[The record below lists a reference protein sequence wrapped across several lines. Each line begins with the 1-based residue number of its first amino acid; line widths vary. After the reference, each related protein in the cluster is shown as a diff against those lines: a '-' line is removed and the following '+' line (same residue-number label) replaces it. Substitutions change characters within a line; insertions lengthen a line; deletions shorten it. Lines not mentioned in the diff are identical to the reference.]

1 MAVARDLKGGNNHVI
16 AVIGDGA
23 MSAGMA
29 YEAMNNAGSMDSR
42 LIVILNDND
51 MSIAP
56 PVGAMS
62 AYLSRLL
69 SSKSYQSLRHLAR
82 GWRKRFPKS
91 LERARRARAEE
102 YARGFVTGGTLFE
115 ELGFYYV
122 GPIDGHNL
130 DHLLPVL
137 RECARQRRPGPV
149 LVHVVTQKGRGYAPA
164 EAAADKYHGVVKF
177 DVATGAQ

>member
-1 MAVARDLKGGNNHVI
+1 MI

-29 YEAMNNAGSMDSR
+29 YEALNNAGAMQSR

-69 SSKSYQSLRHLAR
+69 SSKLLSFAAPCDEGSGRR
-82 GWRKRFPKS
+82 CSRKP
-91 LERARRARAEE
+91 LERAAKRAEE
-102 YARGFVTGGTLFE
+102 YARGMVTGGTLFE

-137 RECARQRRPGPV
+137 KNVRDAGEGADPGPRRDQEGPRLCRRPRPRP
-149 LVHVVTQKGRGYAPA
+149 TS
-164 EAAADKYHGVVKF
+164 
-177 DVATGAQ
+177 ATVSPSSTW